1 MNTAEFLDISAAVV
15 PDRAALVTE
24 NQPTSFMEMSAEVTR
39 LANALLG
46 LGLQRGDHLGVMSV
60 NSSRYVITYY
70 ACAKLGVTFVPLNYR
85 AKSDELAYMID
96 TAEVKVLF
104 LADRYQNL
112 VESIREGIPSVENI
126 VALETSRDGQIPYAD
141 LVAQGSD
148 DYVYTE
154 IDDDD
159 PTIIIYTSG
168 TTALPKGV
176 EVTYQDLTVY
186 VTNTMAPADPTAEH
200 EKTLLSV
207 PLFHIAGAT
216 AMISAIWGGRSLV
229 ILPQFTPEAWMEA
242 VDTHGVTHSMVVP
255 TMVKRL
261 IDHEDFPNFSGASL
275 KLLAYGAAPMPYEV
289 VRRAIDVF
297 DCGLM
302 NAYGQTEAT
311 SAITFLGPDDHRLE
325 GTPEE
330 IALKERRLRSVGKVM
345 DDVDLSIQAPDGTA
359 LPAGKDGEICVRS
372 GRTMKGYYKQ
382 EEATHEAIR
391 DGWLHTGDEGHL
403 DEEGYLFITGRVKDL
418 IIRGGENIAPGEIE
432 QVLEEMPQLDDVAI
446 IGVEDAEMGEAVKA
460 VAVLAPGAEITVDE
474 LREFCKGRLASYK
487 APEYLAFTDV
497 LPRNHMGKLLKN
509 DIRKFHGGPNNE

>member
-15 PDRAALVTE
+15 PDRVALVTE
-24 NQPTSFMEMSAEVTR
+24 DQPTTFAEMSAQVTR

-46 LGLQRGDHLGVMSV
+46 LGLRKGDHLGIMSV
-60 NSSRYVITYY
+60 NSSQYVVTYY
-70 ACAKLGVTFVPLNYR
+70 ACARLGVTFVPLNYR
-85 AKSDELAYMID
+85 AKADELEYMIN
-96 TAEVKVLF
+96 TAEVKALF
-104 LADRYQNL
+104 LSDRYQDLVAASRANL
-112 VESIREGIPSVENI
+112 PSVEHV
-126 VALETSRDGQIPYAD
+126 VALDSPRDGQIAYAA
-141 LVAQGSD
+141 LIEQGSD

-186 VTNTMAPADPTAEH
+186 VTNTMAPADPDGEH

-229 ILPQFTPEAWMEA
+229 ILPQFTPEAWMTA

-261 IDHEDFPNFSGASL
+261 MDHEDFPRFSGASL

-289 VRRAIDVF
+289 VRRAIDEF

-311 SAITFLGPDDHRLE
+311 SAITFLGPEDHRLE
-325 GTPEE
+325 GSPEE
-330 IALKERRLRSVGKVM
+330 VALKERRLRSVGRVM
-345 DDVDLSIQAPDGTA
+345 DDVDLAIQAPDGTI
-359 LPAGKDGEICVRS
+359 LPAGREGEICVRS

-382 EEATHEAIR
+382 EAATHEAIR
-391 DGWLHTGDEGHL
+391 DGWLHTGDEGLL
-403 DEEGYLFITGRVKDL
+403 DDDGYLFITGRVKDL

-432 QVLEEMPQLDDVAI
+432 QVLEDLPAIEDVAV
-446 IGVEDAEMGEAVKA
+446 IGVPDSEMGEAVKA
-460 VAVLAPGAEITVDE
+460 VAVLAPGAAVTVDE
-474 LREFCKGRLASYK
+474 LRAFCKGRLASYK
-487 APEYLAFTDV
+487 APEYLAVVDD

-509 DIRKFHGGPNNE
+509 DIRKLHGGPNNE